1 MKDSLI
7 INKLFRPLISEVFEL
22 QAEYKHISDWNQ
34 RYEDDARQ
42 RNYDVDMNYGMDG
55 FMSRGLKFEMRSWKQ
70 EAANRIVKSPGFVKL
85 RYDEVFRGMR
95 EGCGAEVLYRRQ
107 V

>member
-1 MKDSLI
+1 MKDLLI

-22 QAEYKHISDWNQ
+22 QAEYEHISDWNQ

-42 RNYDVDMNYGMDG
+42 REYDCDMNYGMDG